1 MAPQSGELTLEM
13 KRVLPASPSLVF
25 AAFSDPDKV
34 AKWWGPEDLTVP
46 SLEFDPR
53 VGASYRLEMQP
64 PGGDPFY
71 LTGEFREVDPPV
83 RLAFTFVYEDPDPDD
98 VDTLVELSF
107 RAPASR
113 RRSFSPRARSGRRR
127 AARFTGMVGPTVST
141 SSSNSSRSY
150 NHAAIAHPGS
160 LPGAMRRLVV

>member
-13 KRVLPASPSLVF
+13 KRVLPAAPSVVF

-107 RAPASR
+107 RDLGESTEVVFTQGPFGTAA
-113 RRSFSPRARSGRRR
+113 RR
-127 AARFTGMVGPTVST
+127 ALHRDGWTDSFDKLEQFISK
-141 SSSNSSRSY
+141 
-150 NHAAIAHPGS
+150 
-160 LPGAMRRLVV
+160 L